1 MARSRTGS
9 GCASVVGVFLGL
21 IGWAYLTCSL
31 LLLWLG
37 RRREW
42 LTGAMAILILL
53 HLAMRNGGLL
63 ARLDTK
69 PWLGAT
75 LPAWHTALAKAI
87 GAIGRYISLGEAV
100 GSLAAI
106 TMGGCLLGSILRTD
120 SDVQGHKERL
130 RWAWT
135 FVIGLFI
142 AGLVT
147 DTFEGIN
154 KNAATPSWCL
164 WSAALACGLWI
175 VLYLVMDVSGK
186 TAWSLVVRPAGANP
200 LLAYF
205 LHPIVIGLVSLSGHW
220 NDWLGYRGRT
230 ADPLI
235 VVAGSLAMAISLRRQ
250 RGFWAA
256 LGLRLRL

>member
-1 MARSRTGS
+1 MAR
-9 GCASVVGVFLGL
+9 
-21 IGWAYLTCSL
+21 
-31 LLLWLG
+31 
-37 RRREW
+37 
-42 LTGAMAILILL
+42 
-53 HLAMRNGGLL
+53 
-63 ARLDTK
+63 
-69 PWLGAT
+69 
-75 LPAWHTALAKAI
+75 ALAKAI

-175 VLYLVMDVSGK
+175 VLYRVMDVSGK
-186 TAWSLVVRPAGANP
+186 TAWSVVVRPAGANP

-205 LHPIVIGLVSLSGHW
+205 LHPIVIGLVSMSGHW
-220 NDWLGYRGRT
+220 NDWLGYKGSH
-230 ADPLI
+230 DPLI
-235 VVAGSLAMAISLRRQ
+235 VVAGSLGMALFVCMATGILGR
-250 RGFWAA
+250 